1 MNKEQV
7 LAIPSLTARQRATA
21 EKLFNSPYYRK
32 NGEINGNQAQVKEFL
47 DKAYERSKMN
57 EERKTKHAEKYGT
70 FSEVEAL
77 VKSLVKDKVYSYKAI
92 VDIINKATEDRRQAI
107 EDYKAKMA
115 ELETMRKELGI

>member
-32 NGEINGNQAQVKEFL
+32 KGEISGNQAQVKEFL
-47 DKAYERSKMN
+47 DFAYERSQRNAAAKAK
-57 EERKTKHAEKYGT
+57 RIEKYGT
-70 FSEVEAL
+70 FAQVEAL
-77 VKSLVKDKVYSYKAI
+77 VKGLVKDNVYTYKGI

-107 EDYKAKMA
+107 ERIKEMEAQIKA
-115 ELETMRKELGI
+115 EKEALGI

>member
-47 DKAYERSKMN
+47 DKAYERSQKN
-57 EERKTKHAEKYGT
+57 IAAKAKRNEKYGT

-77 VKSLVKDKVYSYKAI
+77 VKSLVKDKAYTYKSI
-92 VDIINKATEDRRQAI
+92 VQIINKATEERRKAI
-107 EDYKAKMA
+107 DEYNAKMA
-115 ELETMRKELGI
+115 ELKAMKEELGI

>member
-57 EERKTKHAEKYGT
+57 EERKAKHAEKYGT
-70 FSEVEAL
+70 LTEVEAL

-107 EDYKAKMA
+107 ERIKEMEAQIKA
-115 ELETMRKELGI
+115 EKEALGI